1 MDNII
6 LDSESFKGN
15 YDESNP
21 LVLPSQKKLTKIKK
35 QSKAPLPKI
44 LSRSKRK
51 ELQRQVAKKE
61 KKLSR
66 NELWKELGSVY
77 GYDAKTASTDKLFS
91 RNRSKQR
98 KLDKIADISKQKLS
112 NKWRVDELSN
122 ASHSSVDTDDFSS
135 SEEVEPDRTE
145 SSSLND
151 KVHLLE
157 RESSSKVL
165 EVNKMDKKDIRPV
178 EEPEIP
184 VVNSDLGIATY
195 VLVNRSPAIQTA
207 RLALPVVAE
216 EVRIMEQIKEND
228 VVLICGATGSGKTTQ
243 IPQFLYEAG
252 YTRDGYKIGIT
263 EPRRVAAISMSQ
275 RVSVE
280 LGLKTGEVAYHIR
293 YEKNTDANTKIKFMT
308 DGILLQ
314 EMKKDF
320 QLSAY
325 SAILIDEAHERS
337 VYTDILLGLLSLVI
351 RLRRKAYDKDPKNAR
366 LPLKLIIMSATM
378 RVEDF
383 ANNRQL
389 FPTLKAPGKD
399 GNGSN
404 SCLECNSDEEESVD
418 NAKTT
423 RPGAP
428 PIIKIESRQYPVTC
442 HFSRV
447 TPQDYLKAAFRKV
460 ITIHKGSPP
469 GGILVFLTGQREVK
483 TLCSWLS
490 TAFPAPKTDKTSD
503 KITEEVPVA
512 RMSGARR
519 RKLAKELMSAAEAK
533 QKEGSEA
540 KKPRTVINIDN
551 TDHDSLSE
559 GEEIEMPSTSRF
571 NLDNFAII
579 PADEETEVGL
589 GCEIKARSSNTS
601 NTNEK
606 KTNVGSDIDD
616 DEQKADEEVLDDEVL
631 RALDEMKKLTP
642 VDPIHA
648 LPLYSLLPVEQQ
660 SRVFEA
666 PPEGHRL
673 VVVATNVAETS
684 LTIPN
689 IRYVV
694 DTGKVKSKIYDTG
707 TGSSCFRIVWI
718 SQASAEQRAGRAGRI
733 GPGHCYRLYPSKIYA
748 DEMEPFS
755 APDILTRPIDEVVLL
770 LKSYLGSTPL
780 FRFPLPTPPTP
791 NSVEAA
797 ERRLTA
803 LGALEAKKQGSDI
816 IRTIT
821 PAGRWMSQLP
831 LSTRF
836 ARMLLFA
843 NQYGLMPYA
852 VVLVASLSV
861 QDFFLNDQSP
871 GEEAE
876 AQKAA
881 VPEDLSMIGRKRKKA
896 QLSEADAIAQA
907 RLNFLRQ
914 FLKTESDLMLGDL
927 AVLLGAFCCFER
939 YWAELIGTIPHSE
952 ESGISEQIA
961 RVARLNPESI
971 MRQLVQKC
979 GVRWKAYIEVRQ
991 LRQQLTQIL
1000 NANIPDLN
1008 LEIDPALPKPTFVQV
1023 EQLRQ
1028 LFLVG
1033 SVCHL
1038 AAKYDL
1044 PAEGLPAKDRRRLKY
1059 AYKVLG
1065 IQEPVFIDTTS
1076 PLARENC
1083 SFVAFTELH
1092 TSSKPYLRNVCAIN
1106 PAWVPFLAP
1115 RSYRVEGVC
1124 TTESSETVLSSEVT
1138 TPQLVSS
1145 TEEDAKN
1152 RNPQAKP
1159 SSPNECPPPFY
1170 DPKHDTV
1177 LAYAKRVY
1185 FIGADLVEIN
1195 DPGVET
1201 GLELPALHTPF
1212 PLTGEASCTALGDR
1226 EALIWSVRWFARA
1239 LLEGNVYPDKKQLGN
1254 WFPKELNTSMHP
1266 RIITRSWGLGRAE
1279 VKGLV
1284 KKMLSKKVNSKCS
1297 LEACLAEDP
1306 TFLSNELAAWLSPS
1320 RHADFFAKWP
1330 PTKA

>member
-1 MDNII
+1 M
-6 LDSESFKGN
+6 F
-15 YDESNP
+15 
-21 LVLPSQKKLTKIKK
+21 
-35 QSKAPLPKI
+35 
-44 LSRSKRK
+44 
-51 ELQRQVAKKE
+51 
-61 KKLSR
+61 
-66 NELWKELGSVY
+66 
-77 GYDAKTASTDKLFS
+77 
-91 RNRSKQR
+91 
-98 KLDKIADISKQKLS
+98 
-112 NKWRVDELSN
+112 
-122 ASHSSVDTDDFSS
+122 
-135 SEEVEPDRTE
+135 
-145 SSSLND
+145 
-151 KVHLLE
+151 
-157 RESSSKVL
+157 
-165 EVNKMDKKDIRPV
+165 
-178 EEPEIP
+178 
-184 VVNSDLGIATY
+184 
-195 VLVNRSPAIQTA
+195 
-207 RLALPVVAE
+207 
-216 EVRIMEQIKEND
+216 
-228 VVLICGATGSGKTTQ
+228 
-243 IPQFLYEAG
+243 
-252 YTRDGYKIGIT
+252 
-263 EPRRVAAISMSQ
+263 
-275 RVSVE
+275 
-280 LGLKTGEVAYHIR
+280 
-293 YEKNTDANTKIKFMT
+293 
-308 DGILLQ
+308 
-314 EMKKDF
+314 
-320 QLSAY
+320 
-325 SAILIDEAHERS
+325 
-337 VYTDILLGLLSLVI
+337 
-351 RLRRKAYDKDPKNAR
+351 
-366 LPLKLIIMSATM
+366 LPLKKQ
-378 RVEDF
+378 R
-383 ANNRQL
+383 
-389 FPTLKAPGKD
+389 
-399 GNGSN
+399 
-404 SCLECNSDEEESVD
+404 C
-418 NAKTT
+418 
-423 RPGAP
+423 
-428 PIIKIESRQYPVTC
+428 
-442 HFSRV
+442 
-447 TPQDYLKAAFRKV
+447 AALR
-460 ITIHKGSPP
+460 G
-469 GGILVFLTGQREVK
+469 
-483 TLCSWLS
+483 
-490 TAFPAPKTDKTSD
+490 
-503 KITEEVPVA
+503 
-512 RMSGARR
+512 
-519 RKLAKELMSAAEAK
+519 
-533 QKEGSEA
+533 
-540 KKPRTVINIDN
+540 
-551 TDHDSLSE
+551 
-559 GEEIEMPSTSRF
+559 
-571 NLDNFAII
+571 FAII

-589 GCEIKARSSNTS
+589 GSEIKARSSNAP
-601 NTNEK
+601 NTNGEK
-606 KTNVGSDIDD
+606 VDRESDDDDD

-642 VDPIHA
+642 VAPIHA

-660 SRVFEA
+660 SRVFES

-733 GPGHCYRLYPSKIYA
+733 GPGHCYRLYSSQIYS

-780 FRFPLPTPPTP
+780 SRFPLPTPPTP

-803 LGALEAKKQGSDI
+803 LGALESKKQGSDI

-821 PAGRWMSQLP
+821 PAGRWMARLP

-843 NQYGLMPYA
+843 NQCGLMPYA

-861 QDFFLNDQSP
+861 QDFFLNDQSH
-871 GEEAE
+871 GEMAE
-876 AQKAA
+876 LEKAA
-881 VPEDLSMIGRKRKKA
+881 AAEDLTMSGRKRKRAK
-896 QLSEADAIAQA
+896 LSEADGIAQA
-907 RLNFLRQ
+907 RVNFLRQ

-939 YWAELIGTIPHSE
+939 YWAELIGTIPRSE
-952 ESGISEQIA
+952 DSGISEQIA
-961 RVARLNPESI
+961 RVARLNPESV

-1106 PAWVPFLAP
+1106 PAWIPFLAP

-1124 TTESSETVLSSEVT
+1124 TMESSETVLTTEVT
-1138 TPQLVSS
+1138 TPQLVAS
-1145 TEEDAKN
+1145 TEGEKDCKK
-1152 RNPQAKP
+1152 RKPEEKP
-1159 SSPNECPPPFY
+1159 SYPNECPPPFY

-1185 FIGADLVEIN
+1185 FIGADLAEMN
-1195 DPGVET
+1195 SLGVET
-1201 GLELPALHTPF
+1201 GLELPALYTPF
-1212 PLTGEASCTALGDR
+1212 PLTGEASCAALGDR

-1254 WFPKELNTSMHP
+1254 WFPKELKTSMHP
-1266 RIITRSWGLGRAE
+1266 RIITRSWGLGRSE
-1279 VKGLV
+1279 VKGLI

-1297 LEACLAEDP
+1297 LEACLAEDS
-1306 TFLSNELAAWLSPS
+1306 TFLSNELATWLPPS
-1320 RHADFFAKWP
+1320 HHADFFAKWP
-1330 PTKA
+1330 PTKV